1 MRNDT
6 DYYIIEF
13 TRLKRCGA
21 CGNREGMGLFME
33 KVRIDAVKLSK
44 MVEDFHL
51 EILLKG
57 TDYDNTEI
65 TIPDV
70 NRPALQLVGFYDY
83 FEPRRLQILG
93 KAEVTFLR
101 GMSAEQRRKVFDD
114 FLRCDIPALII
125 ARNMEVFPQLVEL
138 AEKHGRTL
146 LRTTLTT
153 VELTSKMIDYLNRK
167 LAPRI
172 TRHGVLMNIY
182 GQGVLLLGESG
193 VGKSETAIELL
204 KRGHRLISDDAV
216 EITRFS
222 DSVYGTA
229 PELIR
234 HYIELRGVGIIDVRQ
249 LFGMGAVQIDTEI
262 DLVVQLEQWQESK
275 FYDRLG
281 LDSETYEI
289 LGVSLPYVIVPV
301 RPGRNLAGIV
311 EIATMN
317 NRQKAIGYDAARQF
331 SDRLDSQI
339 DSMLKNG
346 GEKK

>member
-1 MRNDT
+1 
-6 DYYIIEF
+6 
-13 TRLKRCGA
+13 
-21 CGNREGMGLFME
+21 ME

-44 MVEDFHL
+44 LVEDFQM
-51 EILLKG
+51 EILVKG
-57 TDYDNTEI
+57 HDYDKTEI
-65 TIPDV
+65 TISDV

-83 FEPRRLQILG
+83 FEPRRLQVLG

-101 GMSAEQRRKVFDD
+101 GMTGEERRKVFDD

-125 ARNMEVFPQLVEL
+125 ARNMEVFPQLMEL
-138 AEKHGRTL
+138 AEKHDRTL
-146 LRTTLTT
+146 LRTSLTT
-153 VELTSKMIDYLNRK
+153 VELTSKVIDYLNRG
-167 LAPRI
+167 LAPKI

-182 GQGVLLLGESG
+182 GQGVLMLGESG

-204 KRGHRLISDDAV
+204 KRGHRLVSDDAV
-216 EITRFS
+216 EIQRIS
-222 DSVYGTA
+222 DSLYGTA

-281 LDSETYEI
+281 LDGETYEI
-289 LGVSLPYVIVPV
+289 LGVKMPYIIVPV

-339 DSMLKNG
+339 DVMLRNG